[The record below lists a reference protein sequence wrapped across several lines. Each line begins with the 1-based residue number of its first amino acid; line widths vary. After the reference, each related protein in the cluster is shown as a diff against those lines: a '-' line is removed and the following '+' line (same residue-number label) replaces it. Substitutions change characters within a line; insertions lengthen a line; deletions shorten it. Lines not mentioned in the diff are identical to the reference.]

1 MTENIYVLVILGM
14 SFTFLLALSLVFFY
28 KRYQSKLLKQQIAA
42 AGAELAHREALL
54 HATIQSQE
62 DERRRIGRDLHDG
75 VGGMLS
81 NLKMNIHRLNTSGAE
96 QLPQLQQQC
105 SHLIDKTMTDVRAIS
120 HSLSPPALE
129 LFGLAAALEELMDD
143 INRNGLLHIVI
154 KNNAAQLIK
163 QLNANTSLSLYRIL
177 QELLANTIKHAQ
189 AANVVISMED
199 REGKLHVQYTDDGKG
214 CEFNEHLPGMG
225 LRNIQTRAGMT
236 GAILKMTSSPGSGFS
251 ANIILNDKKAMV

>member
-1 MTENIYVLVILGM
+1 MTDNIYVLVILGM

-42 AGAELAHREALL
+42 SEAELTHREALL

-81 NLKMNIHRLNTSGAE
+81 NLKMNIHRLNTTAGE

-105 SHLIDKTMTDVRAIS
+105 SQLIDKTMADVRAIS

-129 LFGLAAALEELMDD
+129 LFGLAAAVEELIDD
-143 INRNGLLHIVI
+143 INNTGLLRVVI
-154 KNNAAQLIK
+154 ENNAQQLVK
-163 QLNANTSLSLYRIL
+163 QLDANTALALYRIL
-177 QELLANTIKHAQ
+177 QELLANTLKHAQ
-189 AANVVISMED
+189 AVNVVISMEQ
-199 REGKLHVQYTDDGKG
+199 REGNLHVQYADDGKG
-214 CEFNEHLPGMG
+214 CNLDRNLPGMG
-225 LRNIQTRAGMT
+225 MRNIQTRAGMT
-236 GAILKMTSSPGSGFS
+236 GAVLKMASSPGKGFS

>member
-14 SFTFLLALSLVFFY
+14 SFSFLLALSLVFFY

-81 NLKMNIHRLNTSGAE
+81 NLKMNIHRLNRSGAE

-105 SHLIDKTMTDVRAIS
+105 SSLIDKTMTNVRAIS

-129 LFGLAAALEELMDD
+129 LFGLAAALEELIDD
-143 INRNGLLHIVI
+143 INRNGLLRVVI
-154 KNNAAQLIK
+154 ENNAPELVK
-163 QLNANTSLSLYRIL
+163 QLDANTALALYRIL

-189 AANVVISMED
+189 AVNVVISMEE
-199 REGKLHVQYTDDGKG
+199 RQGNLQVQYTDDGRG
-214 CEFNEHLPGMG
+214 CELDGNLPGMG
-225 LRNIQTRAGMT
+225 MRNIQIRAGMT
-236 GAILKMTSSPGSGFS
+236 GAVLKMTSSPGSGFS
-251 ANIILNDKKAMV
+251 ANITLNDKKAVV